1 MLTWNAYPGEP
12 PARVAKLAFDRTGE
26 RLLSVPAAKLIDNR
40 MVVADPIRLWSRTG
54 ILIREF
60 TAQFQVRDTS
70 VASIFHADGDRLVTA
85 HVEEPTRDVD
95 GFTDVPCQVSVWDLN
110 TGQLLASGT
119 GPSQLS
125 DVAGLPDGKLL
136 LVSPDAV
143 WRMAASVAEPA
154 VKVPGRPR
162 AAPKATR
169 LAVSP
174 DGQRFAGVGRSR
186 ATVWTAK
193 GAALASREHPKSP
206 QNGPAAFHPDAP
218 ILAVGHGTVVDLWN
232 FGTGAEITLV
242 GHRRPVWAVGFG
254 PDGHTVYTAASD
266 GVVIVWDAGSGR
278 VRQKYD
284 FDTGKLYSAVVA
296 PDGLTLALG
305 GEDGRITVVDLE

>member
-1 MLTWNAYPGEP
+1 M
-12 PARVAKLAFDRTGE
+12 AKLAFDRSGE

-54 ILIREF
+54 TLDREF
-60 TAQFQVRDTS
+60 PAVRFQVRDTS
-70 VASIFHADGDRLVTA
+70 VATTFHAGGDRLVTA
-85 HVEEPTRDVD
+85 HAEEPTRDVD
-95 GFTDVPCQVSVWDLN
+95 GFADVPCRVSVWDLN
-110 TGQLLASGT
+110 TGRLLANGT
-119 GPSQLS
+119 GPSQVS
-125 DVAGLPDGKLL
+125 DVAGLPDGRLL

-143 WRMAASVAEPA
+143 WRMAASLAEPA

-174 DGQRFAGVGRSR
+174 DGQRFAAVGRSR
-186 ATVWTAK
+186 ATVWPAE

-206 QNGPAAFHPDAP
+206 QNGPAAFHPDTTV
-218 ILAVGHGTVVDLWN
+218 LAVGHGTVVDLWN
-232 FGTGAEITLV
+232 YGTGHEITLV

-254 PDGHTVYTAASD
+254 PDGRTVYTAASD
-266 GVVIVWDAGSGR
+266 GVVIAWDAANGA

-284 FDTGKLYSAVVA
+284 FGTGKLYSAAVS

-305 GEDGRITVVDLE
+305 GEDGRITVVDVE